1 MSLYFKF
8 CGLRTTKTP
17 SGAGEA
23 GLLPVEMLRRF
34 INAGKR
40 FDGQR
45 KLNGMPNEDYCF
57 KDKRQNR
64 PWLNFLRITVP
75 TVFCH
80 NSKTIAGGHNFVRQK
95 CALFPEGSTSK
106 SFPSSVAEVFGKIR
120 GIFCL
125 SEAVVSVY
133 TVKANA
139 FRICSA
145 TCGESIF
152 SRYISQII
160 KASSLRGRLPVLT
173 SVFRPLGRFATFPQ
187 SHFKPSIALCAVS
200 Q

>member
-1 MSLYFKF
+1 MSLCLRF
-8 CGLRTTKTP
+8 CGLKATP
-17 SGAGEA
+17 SLLGAG
-23 GLLPVEMLRRF
+23 GTVLFLKVLRRF

-45 KLNGMPNEDYCF
+45 KLKGMSGRDCCF
-57 KDKRQNR
+57 EDKRQTR

-80 NSKTIAGGHNFVRQK
+80 HSKTIAGGHDSVQHK
-95 CALFPEGSTSK
+95 CAPFPEASTSK

-125 SEAVVSVY
+125 PAAVLSDY
-133 TVKANA
+133 TAKTNA
-139 FRICSA
+139 FRMHSA
-145 TCGESIF
+145 TCGRGIF
-152 SRYISQII
+152 SRYISQTVE
-160 KASSLRGRLPVLT
+160 ASPLCGHLSVLT
-173 SVFRPLGRFATFPQ
+173 SVFPRIERFKTNPQ
-187 SHFKPSIALCAVS
+187 SHFNPSTALCAAS